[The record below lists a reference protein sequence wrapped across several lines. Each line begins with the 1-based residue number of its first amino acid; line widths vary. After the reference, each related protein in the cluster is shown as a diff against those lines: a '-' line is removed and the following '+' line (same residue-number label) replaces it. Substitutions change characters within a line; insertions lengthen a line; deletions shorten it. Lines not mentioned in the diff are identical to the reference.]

1 MEKYKVQ
8 MANKYTEE
16 VVEDLV
22 DDQVFDS
29 EEDAQEYASYLN
41 GCAAQEAE
49 ILKLSNQFDYEED
62 YGDGENFEYI
72 AVEIEE

>member
-49 ILKLSNQFDYEED
+49 DP
-62 YGDGENFEYI
+62 
-72 AVEIEE
+72 

>member
-8 MANKYTEE
+8 MVNKYTEE

-41 GCAAQEAE
+41 GCAAQGAE
-49 ILKLSNQFDYEED
+49 ILKLSNPITKKIMAM
-62 YGDGENFEYI
+62 GRI
-72 AVEIEE
+72 SST

>member
-1 MEKYKVQ
+1 MRKENTMEKYKVQ

-41 GCAAQEAE
+41 G
-49 ILKLSNQFDYEED
+49 SGSRDP
-62 YGDGENFEYI
+62 
-72 AVEIEE
+72 

>member
-16 VVEDLV
+16 VVEDFLV

-41 GCAAQEAE
+41 GCAAQEDRF
-49 ILKLSNQFDYEED
+49 LN
-62 YGDGENFEYI
+62 
-72 AVEIEE
+72 

>member
-49 ILKLSNQFDYEED
+49 ILKLMWYKKS
-62 YGDGENFEYI
+62 
-72 AVEIEE
+72 